1 MCGVRHL
8 ERLRAIPVFFFRSI
22 VALEA
27 AERNLGKCKE
37 RKSRSGAAKKDR
49 GNIAHAIVY
58 VLSCCSLGVS
68 FVGARCAC
76 RCFIGIWQE
85 RRGGER
91 RRRKCS
97 VLALFVVLGASKFSV
112 LACWARAARRG
123 QRGAL
128 RTGDNA
134 ACSCAATHRQKRSD
148 TKRQ

>member
-8 ERLRAIPVFFFRSI
+8 ERSRAIPVFFFRSI

-97 VLALFVVLGASKFSV
+97 VLALFVVLGASKCSV
-112 LACWARAARRG
+112 IAYGRQRNEANGCPLPFQDDVPGDIRAICL
-123 QRGAL
+123 QR
-128 RTGDNA
+128 
-134 ACSCAATHRQKRSD
+134 
-148 TKRQ
+148 